1 MGILKQVA
9 VFECHGTKRKVYL
22 ENLELISELNLT
34 PCYCRCMRWNE
45 IYSDKLSFLGYLA
58 NMITVIVLLFS
69 NRGLKSR
76 LTVGILKSNT
86 HVDFINF
93 YSFYYS
99 PEWKMEIPFA
109 FFIFTN

>member
-45 IYSDKLSFLGYLA
+45 IYSDKLGFLGYLA
-58 NMITVIVLLFS
+58 DVITVIS
-69 NRGLKSR
+69 NRVLKSR

-86 HVDFINF
+86 HVDFYKF
-93 YSFYYS
+93 L
-99 PEWKMEIPFA
+99 
-109 FFIFTN
+109 FFLL